1 MNGTQLKGKIGHV
14 NMRLTELNEKTGNYV
29 YNNQIKSFQEIYN
42 KLGKLEDL
50 EEQIGCPLEI
60 LVKAIKNGIWFINE
74 DDKLEYIDEALCFN
88 TILNT
93 DKLVFDNYGYH
104 CKNIEKV
111 KGNQIYLEDY
121 KKTWWLKEDK
131 SE

>member
-1 MNGTQLKGKIGHV
+1 MK
-14 NMRLTELNEKTGNYV
+14 RLTEEIWKGKYTYAGKD
-29 YNNQIKSFQEIYN
+29 KSTKEYDLWVDKAIQ

-50 EEQIGCPLEI
+50 EEQLGCPLEV

-88 TILNT
+88 TKLNT
-93 DKLVFDNYGYH
+93 DKLVFDNYGYY
-104 CKNIEKV
+104 CKNIEKL

-121 KKTWWLKEDK
+121 KKTWWLKEDR

>member
-1 MNGTQLKGKIGHV
+1 MNVDLLIKENK
-14 NMRLTELNEKTGNYV
+14 ELNEEKQRYKDMWFTT
-29 YNNQIKSFQEIYN
+29 NNSLAKYR
-42 KLGKLEDL
+42 KL
-50 EEQIGCPLEI
+50 EEQLGCPLEV

-88 TILNT
+88 TKLNT
-93 DKLVFDNYGYH
+93 DKLVFDNYGYY
-104 CKNIEKV
+104 CKNIEKL